1 MVTIYDIAKKTGYSV
16 TTVSKALNNYT
27 DVSQK
32 ARKAILDA
40 VEEMGYLPNSHA
52 RTLTTKKS
60 WTIGVIFIESLGIGM
75 KHPFFNAVIESFR
88 KNVEV
93 LGYDLLFAS
102 RMINNQQKSYLEQF
116 KYRGVDGVVVVC
128 SRFNDEQVK
137 ELMDSSIPTV
147 VIDLQSKESAVV
159 NSDNFAGSYKAV
171 EYLYSLG
178 HRSIA
183 HIAGHA
189 TTFAGQERR
198 NGFLTSTKTMGLD
211 VPDEYIVN
219 GDYFSREGGYKAMKK
234 LLSLQNPPTAV
245 FAAADNLAIGAI
257 NAIREAGYQVPDDFS
272 IIGFDDI
279 ELAQFIN
286 PPLTTIRQDT
296 TLIGKESADLL
307 IKQIN
312 SQQKIAESVVVPIE
326 LVIRDSC
333 KALVQEG
340 SSNSI
345 S

>member
-1 MVTIYDIAKKTGYSV
+1 MVTIYDIAKETGYSV
-16 TTVSKALNNYT
+16 TTVSKALNNYS
-27 DVSQK
+27 DVSSK
-32 ARKAILDA
+32 TKRAILDA

-60 WTIGVIFIESLGIGM
+60 WTIGVIFIESLGVGM

-128 SRFNDEQVK
+128 SLFDDVQVK

-147 VIDLQSKESAVV
+147 VIDLHSKESAVV

-178 HRSIA
+178 HQSIA

-198 NGFLTSTKTMGLD
+198 NGFMTSMKTMGLD
-211 VPDEYIVN
+211 IPDEYVVN
-219 GDYFSREGGYKAMKK
+219 GDYFSREGGYKAMKQ
-234 LLSLQNPPTAV
+234 LLSLPNPPTAI
-245 FAAADNLAIGAI
+245 FTAADSLAIGAME
-257 NAIREAGYQVPDDFS
+257 AIKDAGYQVPDDFS
-272 IIGFDDI
+272 VIGFDDI

-286 PPLTTIRQDT
+286 PPLTTVRQDT
-296 TLIGKESADLL
+296 ELIGEESADLL

-312 SQQKIAESVVVPIE
+312 SQQKIAQSVVVPVD

-333 KALVQEG
+333 KALVKEE
-340 SSNSI
+340 SSKPS
-345 S
+345 

>member
-16 TTVSKALNNYT
+16 TTVSKALNNYS
-27 DVSQK
+27 DVSSK
-32 ARKAILDA
+32 TKRAILDA

-60 WTIGVIFIESLGIGM
+60 WTIGVIFIESLGVGM

-128 SRFNDEQVK
+128 SLFDDVQVK

-147 VIDLQSKESAVV
+147 VIDLHSKESAVV

-198 NGFLTSTKTMGLD
+198 NGFMTSMKTMGLD
-211 VPDEYIVN
+211 IPDEYVVN
-219 GDYFSREGGYKAMKK
+219 GDYFSREGGFKAMNQ
-234 LLSLQNPPTAV
+234 LLSLPSPPTAI
-245 FAAADNLAIGAI
+245 FTAADSLAIGAME
-257 NAIREAGYQVPDDFS
+257 AIKEAGYQVPDDFS
-272 IIGFDDI
+272 VIGFDDI
-279 ELAQFIN
+279 DLAQFIN
-286 PPLTTIRQDT
+286 PPLTTVRQDT
-296 TLIGKESADLL
+296 NRIGQESADLL

-312 SQQKIAESVVVPIE
+312 TQQKIAESVVVPVD
-326 LVIRDSC
+326 LVIRNSC
-333 KALVQEG
+333 KALVQEE
-340 SSNSI
+340 SSNPS
-345 S
+345 